1 MKTFEEKFTAWI
13 DGLLTGSELS
23 EFEAELESMNG
34 SEAEREDARKLGGL
48 LRAEYAAPELKNADF
63 FNHQLMQVI
72 EAEALVAEHKSRRQS
87 IFEWLSVARMAW
99 AGALSLL
106 IAAGLYFAVVRPSI
120 EQQRHREQEF
130 ARVIDAHTDDPSVTA
145 SSFQSPQNKAAVLW
159 LDGLEPLP
167 DDYLTK

>member
-13 DGLLTGSELS
+13 DGLLAGSELS
-23 EFEAELESMNG
+23 EFEAELESM
-34 SEAEREDARKLGGL
+34 SSAEAERDDARKLGGL

-72 EAEALVAEHKSRRQS
+72 EAEALVAEHKSKRQS

-106 IAAGLYFAVVRPSI
+106 
-120 EQQRHREQEF
+120 
-130 ARVIDAHTDDPSVTA
+130 
-145 SSFQSPQNKAAVLW
+145 
-159 LDGLEPLP
+159 
-167 DDYLTK
+167 